1 MYHGKHV
8 KYVQLFNSSTI
19 IQMKQVQPHRSID
32 CSNDGPYACEK
43 AMEQRATSKTV
54 QVLVSK
60 DWPREHD
67 GRYVR
72 DVF

>member
-1 MYHGKHV
+1 
-8 KYVQLFNSSTI
+8 
-19 IQMKQVQPHRSID
+19 MKQVQPHRSID
-32 CSNDGPYACEK
+32 CSYDGSYACEK
-43 AMEQRATSKTV
+43 ALEQRATSKAV
-54 QVLVSK
+54 QALVSK

>member
-1 MYHGKHV
+1 
-8 KYVQLFNSSTI
+8 
-19 IQMKQVQPHRSID
+19 MKQVQPHRSID
-32 CSNDGPYACEK
+32 CSNDGPNACEK
-43 AMEQRATSKTV
+43 AMEERATSKAV
-54 QVLVSK
+54 QVLVSN